1 MSYQTSI
8 HFDPTALLIIKNE
21 IDNSIKLVET
31 AVNTLAEEQAL
42 PFGIDDALNQFEQ
55 CTQVLKLIDMPHLAQ
70 ITQYSAE
77 LMRQIMA
84 QPQQIKTSDVI
95 ALSEGT
101 TMLKR
106 YIEFICLREVKVPQF
121 LIDTLNRLEKALG
134 KPITKEGQTIQPLLD
149 CITPSFNLPLAP
161 SLEQSQYIHQ
171 LYKLCLNKLIKQA
184 ETPLDLQGIKLVGVY
199 LAGLATNQPS
209 QQYWQL
215 VNVGLGHIDE
225 LLITEARLRT
235 LIQIETNIG
244 KFLNQPATFQSNI
257 ADLADILSICIS
269 QEDDLSQHIREQ
281 LNIGDELLSDT
292 QLQVLSRHLYGPDY
306 ETVHTISQLMTDEM
320 AQIRNE
326 IEYNHQNMSAEKMQ
340 ELQQKLN
347 QLANV
352 FKVLNLNE
360 AAKELDQQAEKLSQP
375 NTLTDATSIQQL
387 MNSILASMN
396 SIGILERNY
405 TSSRLQLRVNNMQIS
420 LDRLDE
426 AHKALI
432 VETKTLI
439 DTLTQTLS
447 LYAQDPTAHNLE
459 ALPVYLNE
467 LSGAALFLGSSKQ
480 QTALLG
486 AAHFAQYRLSQN
498 ESFDAEHVNCILNV
512 VAGLDL
518 LVDNLKN
525 KQPVLQ
531 SMFDVALSSS
541 QRLQITAAA

>member
-55 CTQVLKLIDMPHLAQ
+55 CTQVLALIDMPHLSQ

-77 LMRQIMA
+77 LMRKIMA
-84 QPQQIKTSDVI
+84 QPQQIQTNDVI

-121 LIDTLNRLEKALG
+121 LLDTLNRLEKALG
-134 KPITKEGQTIQPLLD
+134 KPLTKEGQTVQPLLEF
-149 CITPSFNLPLAP
+149 ITPSFNLPQAP

-171 LYKLCLNKLIKQA
+171 LYKLCLNKLIKQS

-199 LAGLATNQPS
+199 LAGLATGQPS

-215 VNVGLGHIDE
+215 VNVGLSHIDE
-225 LLITEARLRT
+225 LSITEARLRT

-244 KFLNQPATFQSNI
+244 KFLAQSASFKNTI
-257 ADLADILSICIS
+257 ADLADILCICIS
-269 QEDDLSQHIREQ
+269 QEDDVSQHIRDQ

-326 IEYNHQNMSAEKMQ
+326 IEYNHQNMSAEKTQ
-340 ELQQKLN
+340 ELQQKLH
-347 QLANV
+347 QLSNV

-360 AAKELDQQAEKLSQP
+360 AARELTQQAEKLSQP
-375 NTLTDATSIQQL
+375 NTLTDATSVQQL

-426 AHKALI
+426 AHKALLT
-432 VETKTLI
+432 ETKTLI

-447 LYAQDPTAHNLE
+447 LYVQDPTAHSLE
-459 ALPVYLNE
+459 ALPVYLKE
-467 LSGAALFLGSSKQ
+467 LSGAALFLGSSAQ

-486 AAHFAQYRLSQN
+486 ATHFAQYRLAQDQPL
-498 ESFDAEHVNCILNV
+498 DAEQINCILNV

-518 LVDNLKN
+518 LVENLKN

-531 SMFDVALSSS
+531 SMFDVALSNS
-541 QRLQITAAA
+541 QQLQTIAA

>member
-55 CTQVLKLIDMPHLAQ
+55 CTQVLALIDMPHLSQ
-70 ITQYSAE
+70 ITKYSAE
-77 LMRQIMA
+77 LMRKIMA
-84 QPQQIKTSDVI
+84 QPQQIKTSDVV

-106 YIEFICLREVKVPQF
+106 YIEFISLREVKVPQF
-121 LIDTLNRLEKALG
+121 LLDTLNRLEKTLG

-149 CITPSFNLPLAP
+149 CITPNFNLPQAP
-161 SLEQSQYIHQ
+161 SLEKSQYIHQ
-171 LYKLCLNKLIKQA
+171 LYKLCLNKLIKQT

-199 LAGLATNQPS
+199 LAGMASNLPS

-215 VNVGLGHIDE
+215 VNVGLSHIEE

-235 LIQIETNIG
+235 LIQVETNIG
-244 KFLNQPATFQSNI
+244 KFLAQQSAYQSNLS
-257 ADLADILSICIS
+257 DLADILSICIS
-269 QEDDLSQHIREQ
+269 QEDDVSQHIREQ

-306 ETVHTISQLMTDEM
+306 ETIHTISQLMTNEM

-326 IEYNHQNMSAEKMQ
+326 IEYNHQNMSTQKTQ
-340 ELQQKLN
+340 ELQLKLN

-360 AAKELDQQAEKLSQP
+360 AAKELIQQAEKLSQS
-375 NTLTDATSIQQL
+375 NTLTDVASVQQL

-405 TSSRLQLRVNNMQIS
+405 TSSRLQLRVNNMHIS

-426 AHKALI
+426 AHKALLT
-432 VETKTLI
+432 ETKTLI
-439 DTLTQTLS
+439 ETLTQTLS
-447 LYAQDPTAHNLE
+447 LYVQDPASHSLQ
-459 ALPVYLNE
+459 ALPEYLKE
-467 LSGAALFLGSSKQ
+467 LSGAAAFLGNSAQ
-480 QTALLG
+480 QTALLT
-486 AAHFAQYRLSQN
+486 AANFAQNRLNQN
-498 ESFDAEHVNCILNV
+498 LALDAEQVNCILNV

-541 QRLQITAAA
+541 QQLQSIAA

>member
-55 CTQVLKLIDMPHLAQ
+55 CTQVLALIDMPHLSQ
-70 ITQYSAE
+70 ITEYSAE
-77 LMRQIMA
+77 LMRKIMA
-84 QPQQIKTSDVI
+84 QPQQIKTSDVV

-106 YIEFICLREVKVPQF
+106 YIEFISLREVKVPQF
-121 LIDTLNRLEKALG
+121 LLDTLNRLEKTLG

-149 CITPSFNLPLAP
+149 CITPNFNLPQAP
-161 SLEQSQYIHQ
+161 SLEKSQYIHQ
-171 LYKLCLNKLIKQA
+171 LYKLCLNKLIKQT

-199 LAGLATNQPS
+199 LAGMASNLPS

-215 VNVGLGHIDE
+215 VNVGLSHIEE

-235 LIQIETNIG
+235 LIQVETNIG
-244 KFLNQPATFQSNI
+244 KFLAQQSAYQSNLS
-257 ADLADILSICIS
+257 DLADILSICIS
-269 QEDDLSQHIREQ
+269 QEDDVSQHIREQ

-306 ETVHTISQLMTDEM
+306 ETIHTISQLMTNEM

-326 IEYNHQNMSAEKMQ
+326 IEYNHQNMSTEKTQ
-340 ELQQKLN
+340 ELQLKLN

-360 AAKELDQQAEKLSQP
+360 AAKELIQQAEKLSQS
-375 NTLTDATSIQQL
+375 NTLTDVASVQQL

-396 SIGILERNY
+396 SIGILERSY
-405 TSSRLQLRVNNMQIS
+405 TSSRLQLRVNNMHIS

-426 AHKALI
+426 AHKALLT
-432 VETKTLI
+432 ETKTLI
-439 DTLTQTLS
+439 ETLTQTLS
-447 LYAQDPTAHNLE
+447 LYVQDSASHSLQ
-459 ALPVYLNE
+459 ALPEYLKE
-467 LSGAALFLGSSKQ
+467 LSGAALFLGSSAQ
-480 QTALLG
+480 QTALLT
-486 AAHFAQYRLSQN
+486 AANFAQNRLNQN
-498 ESFDAEHVNCILNV
+498 LALDAEQVNCILNV

-541 QRLQITAAA
+541 QQLQNIAA

>member
-55 CTQVLKLIDMPHLAQ
+55 CTQVLALIDMPHLSQ
-70 ITQYSAE
+70 ITEYSAE
-77 LMRQIMA
+77 LMRKIMA
-84 QPQQIKTSDVI
+84 QPQQIKTSDVV

-121 LIDTLNRLEKALG
+121 LLDTLNRLEKTLG

-149 CITPSFNLPLAP
+149 CITPNFNLPQAP
-161 SLEQSQYIHQ
+161 SLEKSQYIHQ
-171 LYKLCLNKLIKQA
+171 LYKLCLNKLIKQT

-199 LAGLATNQPS
+199 LAGMASNLPS

-215 VNVGLGHIDE
+215 VNVGLSHIEE

-235 LIQIETNIG
+235 LIQVETNIG
-244 KFLNQPATFQSNI
+244 KFLAQPSAYQSNLS
-257 ADLADILSICIS
+257 DLADILSICIS
-269 QEDDLSQHIREQ
+269 QEDDVSQHIREQ

-306 ETVHTISQLMTDEM
+306 ETIHTISQLMTNEM

-326 IEYNHQNMSAEKMQ
+326 IEYNHQNMSTQKTQ
-340 ELQQKLN
+340 ELQLKLN

-360 AAKELDQQAEKLSQP
+360 AAKELIQQAEKLSQS
-375 NTLTDATSIQQL
+375 NTLTDVASVQQL

-405 TSSRLQLRVNNMQIS
+405 TSSRLQLRVNNMHIS

-426 AHKALI
+426 AHKALLT
-432 VETKTLI
+432 ETKTLI
-439 DTLTQTLS
+439 ETLTQTLS
-447 LYAQDPTAHNLE
+447 LYVQDPAAHSLE
-459 ALPVYLNE
+459 ALPEYLKE
-467 LSGAALFLGSSKQ
+467 LAGAAQFLGNSAQ
-480 QTALLG
+480 QTALLT
-486 AAHFAQYRLSQN
+486 AANFAQNRLNQN
-498 ESFDAEHVNCILNV
+498 LALDAEQVNCILNV

-541 QRLQITAAA
+541 QQLQNIAA

>member
-55 CTQVLKLIDMPHLAQ
+55 CTQVLALIDMPHLSQ
-70 ITQYSAE
+70 ITKYSAE
-77 LMRQIMA
+77 LMRKIMA
-84 QPQQIKTSDVI
+84 QPQQIKTSDVV

-121 LIDTLNRLEKALG
+121 LLDTLNRLEKTLG

-149 CITPSFNLPLAP
+149 CITPNFNLPQAP
-161 SLEQSQYIHQ
+161 SLEKSQYIHQ

-199 LAGLATNQPS
+199 LAGMASNLPS

-215 VNVGLGHIDE
+215 VNVGLSHIEE

-235 LIQIETNIG
+235 LIQVETNIG
-244 KFLNQPATFQSNI
+244 KFLAQQSAYQSNLS
-257 ADLADILSICIS
+257 DLADILSICIS
-269 QEDDLSQHIREQ
+269 QEDDVSQHIREQ

-306 ETVHTISQLMTDEM
+306 ETIHTISQLMTNEM

-326 IEYNHQNMSAEKMQ
+326 IEYNHQNMSTQKTQ
-340 ELQQKLN
+340 ELQLKLN

-360 AAKELDQQAEKLSQP
+360 AAKELIQQAEKLSQS
-375 NTLTDATSIQQL
+375 NTLTDVASVQQL

-405 TSSRLQLRVNNMQIS
+405 TSSRLQLRVNNMHIS

-426 AHKALI
+426 AHKALLT
-432 VETKTLI
+432 ETKTLI
-439 DTLTQTLS
+439 ETLTQTLS
-447 LYAQDPTAHNLE
+447 LYVQDPASHSLQ
-459 ALPVYLNE
+459 ALPEYLKE
-467 LSGAALFLGSSKQ
+467 LSGAAQFLGNSAQ
-480 QTALLG
+480 QTALLT
-486 AAHFAQYRLSQN
+486 AANFAQNRLNQN
-498 ESFDAEHVNCILNV
+498 LALDAEQVNCILNV

-541 QRLQITAAA
+541 QQLQNIAA

>member
-55 CTQVLKLIDMPHLAQ
+55 CTQVLALIDMPHLSQ

-77 LMRQIMA
+77 LMRKIMA
-84 QPQQIKTSDVI
+84 QPQQIKTSDVV

-121 LIDTLNRLEKALG
+121 LLDTLNRLEKTLG

-149 CITPSFNLPLAP
+149 CITPNFNLPQAP
-161 SLEQSQYIHQ
+161 SLEKSQYIHQ
-171 LYKLCLNKLIKQA
+171 LYKLCLNKLIKQT

-199 LAGLATNQPS
+199 LAGMASNLPS

-215 VNVGLGHIDE
+215 VNVGLSHIEE

-235 LIQIETNIG
+235 LIQVETNIG
-244 KFLNQPATFQSNI
+244 KFLAQQSAYQSNLS
-257 ADLADILSICIS
+257 DLADILSICIS
-269 QEDDLSQHIREQ
+269 QEDDVSQHIREQ

-306 ETVHTISQLMTDEM
+306 ETIHTISQLMTNEM

-326 IEYNHQNMSAEKMQ
+326 IEYNHQNMSTEKTQ
-340 ELQQKLN
+340 ELQLKLN

-360 AAKELDQQAEKLSQP
+360 AAKELIQQAEKLSQS
-375 NTLTDATSIQQL
+375 NTLTDAASVQQL

-396 SIGILERNY
+396 SIGILERSY
-405 TSSRLQLRVNNMQIS
+405 TSSRLQLRVNNMHIS

-426 AHKALI
+426 AHEALLT
-432 VETKTLI
+432 ETKTLI
-439 DTLTQTLS
+439 ETLTQTLS
-447 LYAQDPTAHNLE
+447 LYVQDSASHSLQ
-459 ALPVYLNE
+459 ALPEYLKE
-467 LSGAALFLGSSKQ
+467 LSGAALFLGSSAQ
-480 QTALLG
+480 QTALLT
-486 AAHFAQYRLSQN
+486 AANFAQNRSNQN
-498 ESFDAEHVNCILNV
+498 LALDAEQVNCILNV

-541 QRLQITAAA
+541 QQLQNIAA

>member
-55 CTQVLKLIDMPHLAQ
+55 CTQVLALIDMPHLSQ
-70 ITQYSAE
+70 ITEYSAE
-77 LMRQIMA
+77 LMRKIMA
-84 QPQQIKTSDVI
+84 QPQQIKTSDVV

-106 YIEFICLREVKVPQF
+106 YIEFISLREVKVPQF
-121 LIDTLNRLEKALG
+121 LLDTLNRLEKALG

-149 CITPSFNLPLAP
+149 CITPNFNLPQAP
-161 SLEQSQYIHQ
+161 SLEKSQYIHQ
-171 LYKLCLNKLIKQA
+171 LYKLCLNKLIKQT

-199 LAGLATNQPS
+199 LAGMASNLPS

-215 VNVGLGHIDE
+215 VNVGLSHIEE

-235 LIQIETNIG
+235 LIQVETNIG
-244 KFLNQPATFQSNI
+244 KFLAQPSAYQSNLS
-257 ADLADILSICIS
+257 DLADILSICIS
-269 QEDDLSQHIREQ
+269 QEDDVSQHIREQ

-306 ETVHTISQLMTDEM
+306 ETIHTISQLMTNEM

-326 IEYNHQNMSAEKMQ
+326 IEYNHQNMSTEKTQ
-340 ELQQKLN
+340 ELQLKLN

-360 AAKELDQQAEKLSQP
+360 AAKELIQQAEKLSQS
-375 NTLTDATSIQQL
+375 NTLTDVASVQQL

-405 TSSRLQLRVNNMQIS
+405 TSSRLQLRVNNMHIS

-426 AHKALI
+426 AHKALLT
-432 VETKTLI
+432 ETKTLI
-439 DTLTQTLS
+439 ETLTQTLS
-447 LYAQDPTAHNLE
+447 LYVQDPASHSLQ
-459 ALPVYLNE
+459 ALPEYLKE
-467 LSGAALFLGSSKQ
+467 LSGAALFLGSSAQ
-480 QTALLG
+480 QTALLT
-486 AAHFAQYRLSQN
+486 AANFAQNRLNQN
-498 ESFDAEHVNCILNV
+498 LALDAEQVNCILNV

-541 QRLQITAAA
+541 QQLQNIAA

>member
-55 CTQVLKLIDMPHLAQ
+55 CTQVLALIDMPHLSQ

-77 LMRQIMA
+77 LMRKIMA
-84 QPQQIKTSDVI
+84 QPQQIQTNDVI

-121 LIDTLNRLEKALG
+121 LLDTLNRLEKALG
-134 KPITKEGQTIQPLLD
+134 KPLTKEGQTVQPLLEF
-149 CITPSFNLPLAP
+149 ITPSFNLPQAP

-171 LYKLCLNKLIKQA
+171 LYKLCLNKLIKQS

-199 LAGLATNQPS
+199 LAGLATGQPS

-215 VNVGLGHIDE
+215 VNVGLSHIDE
-225 LLITEARLRT
+225 LSITEARLRT

-244 KFLNQPATFQSNI
+244 KFLAQSASFKNSI
-257 ADLADILSICIS
+257 ADLADILCICIS
-269 QEDDLSQHIREQ
+269 QEDDVSQHIRDQ

-326 IEYNHQNMSAEKMQ
+326 IEYNHQNMSAEKTQ
-340 ELQQKLN
+340 ELQQKLH
-347 QLANV
+347 QLSNV

-360 AAKELDQQAEKLSQP
+360 AARELTQQAEKLSQP
-375 NTLTDATSIQQL
+375 NTLTDATSVQQL

-426 AHKALI
+426 AHKALLT
-432 VETKTLI
+432 ETKTLI

-447 LYAQDPTAHNLE
+447 LYVQDPTAHSLE
-459 ALPVYLNE
+459 ALPVYLKE
-467 LSGAALFLGSSKQ
+467 LSGAALFLGSSAQ

-486 AAHFAQYRLSQN
+486 AAHFAQYRLAQN
-498 ESFDAEHVNCILNV
+498 QPLDAEQINCVLNV

-518 LVDNLKN
+518 LVENLKN

-531 SMFDVALSSS
+531 SMFDVALSNS
-541 QRLQITAAA
+541 QQLQTIAA

>member
-55 CTQVLKLIDMPHLAQ
+55 CTQVLALIDMPHLSQ

-77 LMRQIMA
+77 LMRKIMA
-84 QPQQIKTSDVI
+84 QPQQIQTNDVI

-121 LIDTLNRLEKALG
+121 LLDTLNRLEKALC
-134 KPITKEGQTIQPLLD
+134 KPLTKEGQTVQPLLEF
-149 CITPSFNLPLAP
+149 ITPSFNLPQAP

-171 LYKLCLNKLIKQA
+171 LYKLCLNKLIKQS

-199 LAGLATNQPS
+199 LAGLATGQPS

-215 VNVGLGHIDE
+215 VNVGLSHIDE
-225 LLITEARLRT
+225 LSITEARLRT

-244 KFLNQPATFQSNI
+244 KFLTQSASFKNSI
-257 ADLADILSICIS
+257 ADLADILCICIS
-269 QEDDLSQHIREQ
+269 QEDDVSQHIRDQ

-326 IEYNHQNMSAEKMQ
+326 IEYNHQNMSAEKTQ
-340 ELQQKLN
+340 ELQQKLH
-347 QLANV
+347 QLSNV

-360 AAKELDQQAEKLSQP
+360 AARELTQQAEKLSQP
-375 NTLTDATSIQQL
+375 NTLTDATSVQQL

-426 AHKALI
+426 AHKALLT
-432 VETKTLI
+432 ETKTLI

-447 LYAQDPTAHNLE
+447 LYVQDPTAHSLE
-459 ALPVYLNE
+459 ALPVYLKE
-467 LSGAALFLGSSKQ
+467 LSGAALFLGSSAQ

-486 AAHFAQYRLSQN
+486 AAHFAESRLAQN
-498 ESFDAEHVNCILNV
+498 QPLDAEQINCILNV

-518 LVDNLKN
+518 LVENLKN

-531 SMFDVALSSS
+531 SMFDVALSNS
-541 QRLQITAAA
+541 QQLQTIAA

>member
-55 CTQVLKLIDMPHLAQ
+55 CTQVLALIDMPHLSQ
-70 ITQYSAE
+70 ITKYSAE
-77 LMRQIMA
+77 LMRKIMA
-84 QPQQIKTSDVI
+84 QPQQIKTSDVV

-121 LIDTLNRLEKALG
+121 LLDTLNRLEKTLG

-149 CITPSFNLPLAP
+149 CITPNFNLPQAP
-161 SLEQSQYIHQ
+161 SLEKSQYIHQ
-171 LYKLCLNKLIKQA
+171 LYKLCLNKLIKQT

-199 LAGLATNQPS
+199 LAGMASNLPS

-215 VNVGLGHIDE
+215 VNVGLSHIEE

-235 LIQIETNIG
+235 LIQVETNIG
-244 KFLNQPATFQSNI
+244 KFLAQQSAYQSNLS
-257 ADLADILSICIS
+257 DLADILSICIS
-269 QEDDLSQHIREQ
+269 QEDDVSQHIREQ

-306 ETVHTISQLMTDEM
+306 ETIHTISQLMTNEM

-326 IEYNHQNMSAEKMQ
+326 IEYNHQNMSTQKTQ
-340 ELQQKLN
+340 ELQLKLN

-360 AAKELDQQAEKLSQP
+360 AAKELIQQAEKLSQS
-375 NTLTDATSIQQL
+375 NTLTDVASVQQL

-405 TSSRLQLRVNNMQIS
+405 TSSRLQLRVNNMHIS

-426 AHKALI
+426 AHKALLT
-432 VETKTLI
+432 ETKTLI
-439 DTLTQTLS
+439 ETLTQTLS
-447 LYAQDPTAHNLE
+447 LYVQDPASHSLQ
-459 ALPVYLNE
+459 ALPEYLKE
-467 LSGAALFLGSSKQ
+467 LSGAALFLGSSAQ
-480 QTALLG
+480 QTALLT
-486 AAHFAQYRLSQN
+486 AANFAQNRLNQN
-498 ESFDAEHVNCILNV
+498 LALDAEQVNCILNV

-541 QRLQITAAA
+541 QQLQNIAA

>member
-55 CTQVLKLIDMPHLAQ
+55 CTQVLALIDMPHLSQ
-70 ITQYSAE
+70 ITKYSAE
-77 LMRQIMA
+77 LMRKIMA
-84 QPQQIKTSDVI
+84 QPQQIKTSDVV

-106 YIEFICLREVKVPQF
+106 YIEFISLREVKVPQF
-121 LIDTLNRLEKALG
+121 LLDTLNRLEKTLG

-149 CITPSFNLPLAP
+149 CITPNFNLPQAP

-199 LAGLATNQPS
+199 LAGMASNLPS

-215 VNVGLGHIDE
+215 VNVGLSHIDE

-235 LIQIETNIG
+235 LIQVETNIG
-244 KFLNQPATFQSNI
+244 KFLAQPSAYQSNLS
-257 ADLADILSICIS
+257 DLADILSICIS
-269 QEDDLSQHIREQ
+269 QEDDVSQHIREQ

-306 ETVHTISQLMTDEM
+306 ETIHTISQLMTNEM

-326 IEYNHQNMSAEKMQ
+326 IEYNHQNMSTEKTQ
-340 ELQQKLN
+340 ELQLKLN

-360 AAKELDQQAEKLSQP
+360 AAKELIQQAEKLSQS
-375 NTLTDATSIQQL
+375 NTLTDVASVQQL

-405 TSSRLQLRVNNMQIS
+405 TSSRLQLRVNNMHIS

-426 AHKALI
+426 AHKALLT
-432 VETKTLI
+432 ETKTLI
-439 DTLTQTLS
+439 ETLTQTLS
-447 LYAQDPTAHNLE
+447 LYVQDPASHSLQ
-459 ALPVYLNE
+459 ALPEYLKE
-467 LSGAALFLGSSKQ
+467 LSGAALFLGSSAQ
-480 QTALLG
+480 QTALLT
-486 AAHFAQYRLSQN
+486 AANFAQNRLNQN
-498 ESFDAEHVNCILNV
+498 LALDAEQVNCILNV

-541 QRLQITAAA
+541 QQLQNIAA

>member
-55 CTQVLKLIDMPHLAQ
+55 CTQVLALIDMPHLSQ
-70 ITQYSAE
+70 ITKYSAE
-77 LMRQIMA
+77 LMRKIMA
-84 QPQQIKTSDVI
+84 QPQQIKTSDVV

-121 LIDTLNRLEKALG
+121 LLDTLNRLEKTLG

-149 CITPSFNLPLAP
+149 CITPNFNLPQAP
-161 SLEQSQYIHQ
+161 SLEKSQYIHQ
-171 LYKLCLNKLIKQA
+171 LYKLCLNKLIKQT

-199 LAGLATNQPS
+199 LAGMASNLPS

-215 VNVGLGHIDE
+215 VNVGLSHIEE

-235 LIQIETNIG
+235 LIQVETNIG
-244 KFLNQPATFQSNI
+244 KFLAQQSAYQSNLS
-257 ADLADILSICIS
+257 DLADILSICIS
-269 QEDDLSQHIREQ
+269 QEDDVSQHIREQ

-306 ETVHTISQLMTDEM
+306 ETIHTISQLMTNEM

-326 IEYNHQNMSAEKMQ
+326 IEYNHQNMSTEKTQ
-340 ELQQKLN
+340 ELQLKLN

-360 AAKELDQQAEKLSQP
+360 AAKELIQQAEKLSQS
-375 NTLTDATSIQQL
+375 NTLTDVASVQQL

-405 TSSRLQLRVNNMQIS
+405 TSSRLQLRVNNMHIS

-426 AHKALI
+426 AHKALLT
-432 VETKTLI
+432 ETKTLI
-439 DTLTQTLS
+439 ETLTQTLS
-447 LYAQDPTAHNLE
+447 LYVQDPASHSLQ
-459 ALPVYLNE
+459 ALPEYLKE
-467 LSGAALFLGSSKQ
+467 LSGAALFLGSAAQ
-480 QTALLG
+480 QTALLT
-486 AAHFAQYRLSQN
+486 AANFAQNRLNQN
-498 ESFDAEHVNCILNV
+498 LALDAEQVNCILNV

-541 QRLQITAAA
+541 QQLQNIAA

>member
-55 CTQVLKLIDMPHLAQ
+55 CTQVLALIDMPHLSQ
-70 ITQYSAE
+70 ITEYSAE
-77 LMRQIMA
+77 LMRKIMA
-84 QPQQIKTSDVI
+84 QPQQIKTSDVV

-121 LIDTLNRLEKALG
+121 LLDTLNRLEKTLG

-149 CITPSFNLPLAP
+149 CITPNFNLPQAP
-161 SLEQSQYIHQ
+161 SLEKSQYIHQ
-171 LYKLCLNKLIKQA
+171 LYKLCLNKLIKQT

-199 LAGLATNQPS
+199 LAGMASNLPS

-215 VNVGLGHIDE
+215 VNVGLSHIEE

-235 LIQIETNIG
+235 LIQVETNIG
-244 KFLNQPATFQSNI
+244 KFLAQQSAYQSNLS
-257 ADLADILSICIS
+257 DLADILSICIS
-269 QEDDLSQHIREQ
+269 QEDDVSQHIREQ

-306 ETVHTISQLMTDEM
+306 ETIHTISQLMTNEM

-326 IEYNHQNMSAEKMQ
+326 IEYNHQNMSTEKTQ
-340 ELQQKLN
+340 ELQLKLN

-360 AAKELDQQAEKLSQP
+360 AAKELIQQAEKLSQS
-375 NTLTDATSIQQL
+375 NTLTDVASVQQL

-405 TSSRLQLRVNNMQIS
+405 TSSRLQLRVNNMHIS

-426 AHKALI
+426 AHKALLT
-432 VETKTLI
+432 ETKTLI
-439 DTLTQTLS
+439 ETLTQTLS
-447 LYAQDPTAHNLE
+447 LYVQDPASHSLQ
-459 ALPVYLNE
+459 ALPEYLKE
-467 LSGAALFLGSSKQ
+467 LSGAALFLGSSAQ
-480 QTALLG
+480 QTALLT
-486 AAHFAQYRLSQN
+486 AANFAQNRLNQN
-498 ESFDAEHVNCILNV
+498 LALDAEQVNCILNV

-541 QRLQITAAA
+541 QQLQNIAA

>member
-55 CTQVLKLIDMPHLAQ
+55 CTQVLALIDMPHLSQ
-70 ITQYSAE
+70 ITEYSAE
-77 LMRQIMA
+77 LMRKIMA
-84 QPQQIKTSDVI
+84 QPQQIKTSDVV

-106 YIEFICLREVKVPQF
+106 YIEFISLREVKVPQF
-121 LIDTLNRLEKALG
+121 LLDTLNRLEKTLG

-149 CITPSFNLPLAP
+149 CITPNFNLPQAP
-161 SLEQSQYIHQ
+161 SLEKSQYIHQ

-199 LAGLATNQPS
+199 LAGMASNLPS

-215 VNVGLGHIDE
+215 VNVGLSHIDE

-235 LIQIETNIG
+235 LIQVETNIG
-244 KFLNQPATFQSNI
+244 KFLAQQSAYQSNLS
-257 ADLADILSICIS
+257 DLADILSICIS
-269 QEDDLSQHIREQ
+269 QEDDVSQHIREQ

-306 ETVHTISQLMTDEM
+306 ETIHTISQLMTNEM

-326 IEYNHQNMSAEKMQ
+326 IEYNHQNMSTEKTQ
-340 ELQQKLN
+340 ELQLKLN

-360 AAKELDQQAEKLSQP
+360 AAKELIQQAEKLSQS
-375 NTLTDATSIQQL
+375 NTLTDVASVQQL

-405 TSSRLQLRVNNMQIS
+405 TSSRLQLRVNNMHIS

-426 AHKALI
+426 AHKALLT
-432 VETKTLI
+432 ETKTLI
-439 DTLTQTLS
+439 ETLTQTLS
-447 LYAQDPTAHNLE
+447 LYVQDPASHSLQ
-459 ALPVYLNE
+459 ALPDYLKE
-467 LSGAALFLGSSKQ
+467 LSGAALFLGNSAQ
-480 QTALLG
+480 QTALLT
-486 AAHFAQYRLSQN
+486 AANFAQNRLNQN
-498 ESFDAEHVNCILNV
+498 LALDAEQVNCILNV

-541 QRLQITAAA
+541 QQLQNIAA

>member
-55 CTQVLKLIDMPHLAQ
+55 CTQVLALIDMPHLSQ

-77 LMRQIMA
+77 LMRKIMA
-84 QPQQIKTSDVI
+84 QPQQIKTSDVV

-121 LIDTLNRLEKALG
+121 LLDTLNRLEKTLG

-149 CITPSFNLPLAP
+149 CITPNFNLPQAP
-161 SLEQSQYIHQ
+161 SLEKSQYIHQ
-171 LYKLCLNKLIKQA
+171 LYKLCLNKLIKQT

-199 LAGLATNQPS
+199 LAGMASNLPS

-215 VNVGLGHIDE
+215 VNVGLSHIEE

-235 LIQIETNIG
+235 LIQVETNIG
-244 KFLNQPATFQSNI
+244 KFLAQPSAYQSNLS
-257 ADLADILSICIS
+257 DLADILSICIS
-269 QEDDLSQHIREQ
+269 QEDDVSQHIREQ

-306 ETVHTISQLMTDEM
+306 ETIHTISQLMTNEM

-326 IEYNHQNMSAEKMQ
+326 IEYNHQNMSTQKTQ
-340 ELQQKLN
+340 ELQLKLN

-360 AAKELDQQAEKLSQP
+360 AAKELIQQAEKLSQS
-375 NTLTDATSIQQL
+375 NTLTDVASVQQL

-405 TSSRLQLRVNNMQIS
+405 TSSRLQLRVNNMHIS

-426 AHKALI
+426 AHKALLT
-432 VETKTLI
+432 ETKTLI
-439 DTLTQTLS
+439 ETLTQTLS
-447 LYAQDPTAHNLE
+447 LYVQDPASHSLQ
-459 ALPVYLNE
+459 ALPEYLKE
-467 LSGAALFLGSSKQ
+467 LSGAAAFLGNSAQ
-480 QTALLG
+480 QTALLT
-486 AAHFAQYRLSQN
+486 AANFAQNRLNQN
-498 ESFDAEHVNCILNV
+498 LALDAEQVNCILNV

-541 QRLQITAAA
+541 QQLQNIAA

>member
-55 CTQVLKLIDMPHLAQ
+55 CTQVLALIDMPHLSQ

-77 LMRQIMA
+77 LMRKIMA
-84 QPQQIKTSDVI
+84 QPQQIKTSDVV

-121 LIDTLNRLEKALG
+121 LLDTLNRLEKALG
-134 KPITKEGQTIQPLLD
+134 KPITKEGQTIQTLLD
-149 CITPSFNLPLAP
+149 CITPHFNLPQAP
-161 SLEQSQYIHQ
+161 SLEHSQYIHQ

-199 LAGLATNQPS
+199 LAGMAANLPG

-215 VNVGLGHIDE
+215 VNVGLSHIDE

-235 LIQIETNIG
+235 LIQVETNIG
-244 KFLNQPATFQSNI
+244 KFLAQPSAYQSNLS
-257 ADLADILSICIS
+257 DLADILSICIS
-269 QEDDLSQHIREQ
+269 QEDDVSQHIRQQ

-306 ETVHTISQLMTDEM
+306 ETIHTISQLMTNEM

-326 IEYNHQNMSAEKMQ
+326 IEYNHQNMSTEKTQ
-340 ELQQKLN
+340 ELQLKLD

-360 AAKELDQQAEKLSQP
+360 AAKKLTQQAEKLSQS
-375 NTLTDATSIQQL
+375 NTLTDAASVQQL

-405 TSSRLQLRVNNMQIS
+405 TSSRLQLRVNNMHIS

-426 AHKALI
+426 AHKALLT
-432 VETKTLI
+432 ETKTLI
-439 DTLTQTLS
+439 ETLTQTLS
-447 LYAQDPTAHNLE
+447 LYVQDQAAHSLE
-459 ALPVYLNE
+459 ALPEYLKE
-467 LSGAALFLGSSKQ
+467 LAGAAQFLGNSAQ
-480 QTALLG
+480 QTALLT
-486 AAHFAQYRLSQN
+486 AANFAQNRLDQN
-498 ESFDAEHVNCILNV
+498 LALDAEQVNCILNV

-541 QRLQITAAA
+541 QQLQNIAA

>member
-55 CTQVLKLIDMPHLAQ
+55 CTQVLALIDMPHLSQ

-77 LMRQIMA
+77 LMRKIMA
-84 QPQQIKTSDVI
+84 QPQQIKTSDVV

-106 YIEFICLREVKVPQF
+106 YIEFISLREVKVPQF
-121 LIDTLNRLEKALG
+121 LLDTLNRLEKTLG
-134 KPITKEGQTIQPLLD
+134 KPITKEGQTIQPLLE
-149 CITPSFNLPLAP
+149 CITPNFNLPQAP
-161 SLEQSQYIHQ
+161 SLEKSQYIHQ
-171 LYKLCLNKLIKQA
+171 LYKLCLNKLIKQT

-199 LAGLATNQPS
+199 LAGMASNLPS

-215 VNVGLGHIDE
+215 VNVGLSHIEE

-235 LIQIETNIG
+235 LIQVETNIG
-244 KFLNQPATFQSNI
+244 KFLAQQSAYQSNLS
-257 ADLADILSICIS
+257 DLADILSICIS
-269 QEDDLSQHIREQ
+269 QEDDVSQHIREQ

-306 ETVHTISQLMTDEM
+306 ETIHTISQLMTNEM

-326 IEYNHQNMSAEKMQ
+326 IEYNHQNMSTEKTQ
-340 ELQQKLN
+340 ELQLKLN

-360 AAKELDQQAEKLSQP
+360 AAKELIQQAEKLSQS
-375 NTLTDATSIQQL
+375 NTLTDAASVQQL

-405 TSSRLQLRVNNMQIS
+405 TSSRLQLRVNNMHIS

-426 AHKALI
+426 AHKALLT
-432 VETKTLI
+432 ETKTLI
-439 DTLTQTLS
+439 ETLTQTLS
-447 LYAQDPTAHNLE
+447 LYVQDQAAHSLE
-459 ALPVYLNE
+459 ALPEYLKE
-467 LSGAALFLGSSKQ
+467 LAGAAQFLGNSAQ
-480 QTALLG
+480 QTALLT
-486 AAHFAQYRLSQN
+486 AANFAQNRLDQN
-498 ESFDAEHVNCILNV
+498 LALDAEQVNCILNV

-541 QRLQITAAA
+541 QQLQNIAA

>member
-55 CTQVLKLIDMPHLAQ
+55 CTQVLALIDMPHLSQ

-77 LMRQIMA
+77 LMRKIMA
-84 QPQQIKTSDVI
+84 QPQQIQTSDVV

-121 LIDTLNRLEKALG
+121 LLDTLNRLEKALG
-134 KPITKEGQTIQPLLD
+134 KPLTKEGQTVQPLLEF
-149 CITPSFNLPLAP
+149 ITPTFNLPQAP

-199 LAGLATNQPS
+199 LAGLAVGQPS

-215 VNVGLGHIDE
+215 VNVGLSHIDV
-225 LLITEARLRT
+225 LSITEARLRT

-244 KFLNQPATFQSNI
+244 KFLVEPASFKNTI
-257 ADLADILSICIS
+257 ADLADILCICIS
-269 QEDDLSQHIREQ
+269 QEDNVSHHIREQ

-326 IEYNHQNMSAEKMQ
+326 IEYNHQNMSAEKTQ
-340 ELQQKLN
+340 EIQQKLH

-360 AAKELDQQAEKLSQP
+360 AAQELTQQAAKLSQP
-375 NTLTDATSIQQL
+375 NTLTDATSVQQL

-426 AHKALI
+426 AHKALLT
-432 VETKTLI
+432 ETKTLI
-439 DTLTQTLS
+439 ETLTQTLS
-447 LYAQDPTAHNLE
+447 LYVQDPSAHSLE
-459 ALPVYLNE
+459 ALPDYLKE
-467 LSGAALFLGSSKQ
+467 LSGAALFLGSSAQ

-486 AAHFAQYRLSQN
+486 AAHFAQHRLAQN
-498 ESFDAEHVNCILNV
+498 QAFDAEQIHCILNV

-518 LVDNLKN
+518 LIDNLKN

-531 SMFDVALSSS
+531 SMFDVALSNS
-541 QRLQITAAA
+541 QQLQTIAA

>member
-55 CTQVLKLIDMPHLAQ
+55 CTQVLALIDMPHLSQ

-77 LMRQIMA
+77 LMRKIMA
-84 QPQQIKTSDVI
+84 QPQQIKTSDVV

-121 LIDTLNRLEKALG
+121 LLDTLNRLEKTLG

-149 CITPSFNLPLAP
+149 CITPNFNLPQAP
-161 SLEQSQYIHQ
+161 SLEKSQYIHQ
-171 LYKLCLNKLIKQA
+171 LYKLCLNKLIKQT

-199 LAGLATNQPS
+199 LAGMASNLPS

-215 VNVGLGHIDE
+215 VNVGLSHIEE

-235 LIQIETNIG
+235 LIQVETNIG
-244 KFLNQPATFQSNI
+244 KFLAQPSAYQSNLS
-257 ADLADILSICIS
+257 DLADILSICIS
-269 QEDDLSQHIREQ
+269 QEDDVSQHIREQ

-306 ETVHTISQLMTDEM
+306 ETIHTISQLMTNEM

-326 IEYNHQNMSAEKMQ
+326 IEYNHQNMSTQKTQ
-340 ELQQKLN
+340 ELQLKLN

-360 AAKELDQQAEKLSQP
+360 AAKELIQQAEKLSQS
-375 NTLTDATSIQQL
+375 NTLTDVASVQQL

-396 SIGILERNY
+396 SIGILERSY
-405 TSSRLQLRVNNMQIS
+405 TSSRLQLRVNNMHIS

-426 AHKALI
+426 AHKALLT
-432 VETKTLI
+432 ETKTLI
-439 DTLTQTLS
+439 ETLTQTLS
-447 LYAQDPTAHNLE
+447 LYVQNPAAHSLE
-459 ALPVYLNE
+459 ALPDYLKE
-467 LSGAALFLGSSKQ
+467 LSGAAAFLGNSAQ
-480 QTALLG
+480 QTALLT
-486 AAHFAQYRLSQN
+486 AANFAQNRLNQN
-498 ESFDAEHVNCILNV
+498 LALDAEQVNCILNV

-541 QRLQITAAA
+541 QQLQNIAA

>member
-55 CTQVLKLIDMPHLAQ
+55 CTQVLALIDMPHLSQ

-77 LMRQIMA
+77 LMRKIMA
-84 QPQQIKTSDVI
+84 QPQQIKTSDVV

-121 LIDTLNRLEKALG
+121 LLDTLNRLEKALG

-149 CITPSFNLPLAP
+149 CITPNFNLPQAP
-161 SLEQSQYIHQ
+161 SLEKSQYIHQ
-171 LYKLCLNKLIKQA
+171 LYKLCLNKLIKQT

-199 LAGLATNQPS
+199 LAGMASNLPS

-215 VNVGLGHIDE
+215 VNVGLSHIEE

-235 LIQIETNIG
+235 LIQVETNIG
-244 KFLNQPATFQSNI
+244 KFLAQPSAYQSNLS
-257 ADLADILSICIS
+257 DLADILSICIS
-269 QEDDLSQHIREQ
+269 QEDDVSQHIREQ

-306 ETVHTISQLMTDEM
+306 ETIHTISQLMTNEM

-326 IEYNHQNMSAEKMQ
+326 IEYNHQNMSTEKTQ
-340 ELQQKLN
+340 ELQLKLN

-360 AAKELDQQAEKLSQP
+360 AAKELIQQAEKLSQS
-375 NTLTDATSIQQL
+375 NTLTDVASVQQL

-405 TSSRLQLRVNNMQIS
+405 TSSRLQLRVNNMHIS

-426 AHKALI
+426 AHKALLT
-432 VETKTLI
+432 ETKTLI
-439 DTLTQTLS
+439 ETLTQTLS
-447 LYAQDPTAHNLE
+447 LYVQDPASHSLQ
-459 ALPVYLNE
+459 ALPEYLKE
-467 LSGAALFLGSSKQ
+467 LSGAAAFLGNSAQ
-480 QTALLG
+480 QTALLT
-486 AAHFAQYRLSQN
+486 AANFAQNRLNQN
-498 ESFDAEHVNCILNV
+498 LALDAEQVNCILNV

-541 QRLQITAAA
+541 QQLQNIAA

>member
-55 CTQVLKLIDMPHLAQ
+55 CTQVLALIDMPHLSQ

-77 LMRQIMA
+77 LMRKIMA
-84 QPQQIKTSDVI
+84 QPQQIKTSDVVT
-95 ALSEGT
+95 LSEGT

-106 YIEFICLREVKVPQF
+106 YIEFISLREVKVPQF
-121 LIDTLNRLEKALG
+121 LLDTLNRLEKTLG
-134 KPITKEGQTIQPLLD
+134 KPITKEGQTIQPLLE
-149 CITPSFNLPLAP
+149 CITPNFNLPQAP
-161 SLEQSQYIHQ
+161 SLEKSQYIHQ
-171 LYKLCLNKLIKQA
+171 LYKLCLNKLIKQT

-199 LAGLATNQPS
+199 LAGMASNLPS

-215 VNVGLGHIDE
+215 VNVGLSHIEE

-235 LIQIETNIG
+235 LIQVETNIG
-244 KFLNQPATFQSNI
+244 KFLAQPSAYQSNLS
-257 ADLADILSICIS
+257 DLADILSICIS
-269 QEDDLSQHIREQ
+269 QEDDVSQHIREQ

-306 ETVHTISQLMTDEM
+306 ETIHTISQLMTNEM

-326 IEYNHQNMSAEKMQ
+326 IEYNHQNMSTEKTQ
-340 ELQQKLN
+340 ELQLKLN

-360 AAKELDQQAEKLSQP
+360 AAKELIQQAEKLSQS
-375 NTLTDATSIQQL
+375 NTLTDVASVQQL

-396 SIGILERNY
+396 SIGILERSY
-405 TSSRLQLRVNNMQIS
+405 TSSRLQLRVNNMHIS

-426 AHKALI
+426 AHKALLT
-432 VETKTLI
+432 ETKTLI
-439 DTLTQTLS
+439 ETLTQTLS
-447 LYAQDPTAHNLE
+447 LYVQDPASHSLQ
-459 ALPVYLNE
+459 ALPEYLKE
-467 LSGAALFLGSSKQ
+467 LSGAAAFLGNSAQ
-480 QTALLG
+480 QTALLT
-486 AAHFAQYRLSQN
+486 AANFAQNRLNQN
-498 ESFDAEHVNCILNV
+498 LALDAEQVNCILNV

-541 QRLQITAAA
+541 QQLQSIAA

>member
-55 CTQVLKLIDMPHLAQ
+55 CTQVLALIDMPHLSQ

-77 LMRQIMA
+77 LMRKIMA
-84 QPQQIKTSDVI
+84 QPQQIKTSDVV

-121 LIDTLNRLEKALG
+121 LLDTLNRLEKTLG

-149 CITPSFNLPLAP
+149 CITPNFNLPQAP
-161 SLEQSQYIHQ
+161 SLEKSQYIHQ

-199 LAGLATNQPS
+199 LAGMASNLPS

-215 VNVGLGHIDE
+215 VNVGLSHIEE

-235 LIQIETNIG
+235 LIQVETNIG
-244 KFLNQPATFQSNI
+244 KFLAQQSAYQSNLS
-257 ADLADILSICIS
+257 DLADILSICIS
-269 QEDDLSQHIREQ
+269 QEDDVSQHIREQ

-306 ETVHTISQLMTDEM
+306 ETIHTISQLMTNEM

-326 IEYNHQNMSAEKMQ
+326 IEYNHQNMSTQKTQ
-340 ELQQKLN
+340 ELQLKLN

-360 AAKELDQQAEKLSQP
+360 AAKELIQQAEKLSQS
-375 NTLTDATSIQQL
+375 NTLTDVASVQQL

-405 TSSRLQLRVNNMQIS
+405 TSSRVQLRVNNMHIS

-426 AHKALI
+426 AHKALLT
-432 VETKTLI
+432 ETKTLI
-439 DTLTQTLS
+439 ETLTQTLS
-447 LYAQDPTAHNLE
+447 LYVQDPASHSLQ
-459 ALPVYLNE
+459 ALPEYLKE
-467 LSGAALFLGSSKQ
+467 LSGAALFLGSSAQ
-480 QTALLG
+480 QTALLT
-486 AAHFAQYRLSQN
+486 AANFAQNRLNQN
-498 ESFDAEHVNCILNV
+498 LALDAEQVNCILNV

-541 QRLQITAAA
+541 QQLQNIAA

>member
-55 CTQVLKLIDMPHLAQ
+55 CTQVLALIDMPHLSQ

-77 LMRQIMA
+77 LMRKIMA
-84 QPQQIKTSDVI
+84 QPQQIKTSDVV

-106 YIEFICLREVKVPQF
+106 YIEFISLREVKVPQF
-121 LIDTLNRLEKALG
+121 LLDTLNRLEKTLG

-149 CITPSFNLPLAP
+149 CITPNFNLPQAP
-161 SLEQSQYIHQ
+161 SLEKSQYIHQ

-199 LAGLATNQPS
+199 LAGMASNLPS

-215 VNVGLGHIDE
+215 VNVGLSHIEE

-235 LIQIETNIG
+235 LIQVETNIG
-244 KFLNQPATFQSNI
+244 KFLAQQSAYQSNLS
-257 ADLADILSICIS
+257 DLADILSICIS
-269 QEDDLSQHIREQ
+269 QEDDVSQHIREQ

-306 ETVHTISQLMTDEM
+306 ETIHTISQLMTNEM

-326 IEYNHQNMSAEKMQ
+326 IEYNHQNMSTQKTQ
-340 ELQQKLN
+340 ELQLKLN

-360 AAKELDQQAEKLSQP
+360 AAKELIQQAEKLSQS
-375 NTLTDATSIQQL
+375 NTLTDVASVQQL

-405 TSSRLQLRVNNMQIS
+405 TSSRLQLRVNNMHIS

-426 AHKALI
+426 AHKALLT
-432 VETKTLI
+432 ETKTLI
-439 DTLTQTLS
+439 ETLTQTLS
-447 LYAQDPTAHNLE
+447 LYVQDPASHSLQ
-459 ALPVYLNE
+459 ALPEYLKE
-467 LSGAALFLGSSKQ
+467 LSGAALFLGSSAQ
-480 QTALLG
+480 QTALLT
-486 AAHFAQYRLSQN
+486 AANFAQNRLNQN
-498 ESFDAEHVNCILNV
+498 LALDAEQVNCILNV

-541 QRLQITAAA
+541 QQLQNIAA

>member
-55 CTQVLKLIDMPHLAQ
+55 CTQVLALIDMPHLSQ

-77 LMRQIMA
+77 LMRKIMA
-84 QPQQIKTSDVI
+84 QPQQIQTNDVI

-121 LIDTLNRLEKALG
+121 LLDTLNRLEKALG
-134 KPITKEGQTIQPLLD
+134 KPLTKEGQTVQPLLEF
-149 CITPSFNLPLAP
+149 ITPSFNLPQAP

-171 LYKLCLNKLIKQA
+171 LYKLCLNKLIKQS

-199 LAGLATNQPS
+199 LAGLATGQPS

-215 VNVGLGHIDE
+215 VNVGLSLIDE
-225 LLITEARLRT
+225 LSITEARLRT

-244 KFLNQPATFQSNI
+244 KFLAQSASFKNSI
-257 ADLADILSICIS
+257 ADLADILCICIS
-269 QEDDLSQHIREQ
+269 QEDDVSQHIRDQ

-326 IEYNHQNMSAEKMQ
+326 IEYNHQNMSAEKTQ
-340 ELQQKLN
+340 ELQQKLH
-347 QLANV
+347 QLSNV

-360 AAKELDQQAEKLSQP
+360 AARELTQQAEKLSQP
-375 NTLTDATSIQQL
+375 NTLTDATSVQQL

-426 AHKALI
+426 AHKALLT
-432 VETKTLI
+432 ETKTLI

-447 LYAQDPTAHNLE
+447 LYVQDPTAHSLE
-459 ALPVYLNE
+459 ALPVYLKE
-467 LSGAALFLGSSKQ
+467 LSGAALFLGSSAQ

-486 AAHFAQYRLSQN
+486 AAHFAESRLAQN
-498 ESFDAEHVNCILNV
+498 QPLDAEQINCILNV

-518 LVDNLKN
+518 LVENLKN
-525 KQPVLQ
+525 KQPVLE
-531 SMFDVALSSS
+531 SMFDVALSNS
-541 QRLQITAAA
+541 QQLQTIAA

>member
-55 CTQVLKLIDMPHLAQ
+55 CTQVLALIDMPHLSQ
-70 ITQYSAE
+70 ITEYSAE
-77 LMRQIMA
+77 LMRKIMA
-84 QPQQIKTSDVI
+84 QPQQIKTSDVVT
-95 ALSEGT
+95 LSEGT

-106 YIEFICLREVKVPQF
+106 YIEFISLREVKVPQF
-121 LIDTLNRLEKALG
+121 LLDTLNRLEKTLG

-149 CITPSFNLPLAP
+149 CITPNFNLPQAP
-161 SLEQSQYIHQ
+161 SLEKSQYIHQ

-199 LAGLATNQPS
+199 LAGMASNLPS

-215 VNVGLGHIDE
+215 VNVGLSHIEE

-235 LIQIETNIG
+235 LIQVETNIG
-244 KFLNQPATFQSNI
+244 KFLAQPSAYQSNLS
-257 ADLADILSICIS
+257 DLADILSICIS
-269 QEDDLSQHIREQ
+269 QEDDVSQHIREQ

-306 ETVHTISQLMTDEM
+306 ETIHTISQLMTNEM

-326 IEYNHQNMSAEKMQ
+326 IEYNHQNMSTQKTQ
-340 ELQQKLN
+340 ELQLKLN

-360 AAKELDQQAEKLSQP
+360 AAKELIQQAEKLSQS
-375 NTLTDATSIQQL
+375 NTLTDVASVQQL

-405 TSSRLQLRVNNMQIS
+405 TSSRLQLRVNNMHIS

-426 AHKALI
+426 AHKALLT
-432 VETKTLI
+432 ETKTLI
-439 DTLTQTLS
+439 ETLTQTLS
-447 LYAQDPTAHNLE
+447 LYVQDPASHSLQ
-459 ALPVYLNE
+459 ALPEYLKE
-467 LSGAALFLGSSKQ
+467 LSGAALFLGSSAQ
-480 QTALLG
+480 QTALLT
-486 AAHFAQYRLSQN
+486 AANFAQNRLNQN
-498 ESFDAEHVNCILNV
+498 LALDAEQVNCILNV

-541 QRLQITAAA
+541 QQLQNIAA

>member
-55 CTQVLKLIDMPHLAQ
+55 CTQVLALIDMPHLSQ

-77 LMRQIMA
+77 LMRKIMA
-84 QPQQIKTSDVI
+84 QPQQIKTSDVV

-121 LIDTLNRLEKALG
+121 LLDTLNRLEKTLG

-149 CITPSFNLPLAP
+149 CITPNFNLPQAP
-161 SLEQSQYIHQ
+161 SLEKSQYIHQ

-199 LAGLATNQPS
+199 LAGMASNLPS

-215 VNVGLGHIDE
+215 VNVGLSHIEE

-235 LIQIETNIG
+235 LIQVETNIG
-244 KFLNQPATFQSNI
+244 KFLAQQSAYQSNLS
-257 ADLADILSICIS
+257 DLADILSICIS
-269 QEDDLSQHIREQ
+269 QEDDVSQHIREQ

-306 ETVHTISQLMTDEM
+306 ETIHTISQLMTNEM

-326 IEYNHQNMSAEKMQ
+326 IEYNHQNMSTQKTQ
-340 ELQQKLN
+340 ELQLKLN

-360 AAKELDQQAEKLSQP
+360 AAKELIQQAEKLSQS
-375 NTLTDATSIQQL
+375 NTLTDVASVQQL

-396 SIGILERNY
+396 SIGILERSY
-405 TSSRLQLRVNNMQIS
+405 TSSRLQLRVNNMHIS

-426 AHKALI
+426 AHKALLT
-432 VETKTLI
+432 ETKTLI
-439 DTLTQTLS
+439 ETLTQTLS
-447 LYAQDPTAHNLE
+447 LYVQDSASHSLQ
-459 ALPVYLNE
+459 ALPEYLKE
-467 LSGAALFLGSSKQ
+467 LSGAALFLGSSAQ
-480 QTALLG
+480 QTALLT
-486 AAHFAQYRLSQN
+486 AANFAQNRLNQN
-498 ESFDAEHVNCILNV
+498 LALDAEQVNCILNV

-541 QRLQITAAA
+541 QQLQNIAA

>member
-55 CTQVLKLIDMPHLAQ
+55 CTQVLALIDMPHLSQ

-77 LMRQIMA
+77 LMRKIMA
-84 QPQQIKTSDVI
+84 QPQQIQTNDVI

-121 LIDTLNRLEKALG
+121 LLDTLNRLEKALG
-134 KPITKEGQTIQPLLD
+134 KPLTKEGQTVQPLLEF
-149 CITPSFNLPLAP
+149 ITPSFNLPQAP

-171 LYKLCLNKLIKQA
+171 LYKLCLNKLIKQS

-199 LAGLATNQPS
+199 LAGLATGQPS

-215 VNVGLGHIDE
+215 VNVGLSHIDE
-225 LLITEARLRT
+225 LSITEARLRT

-244 KFLNQPATFQSNI
+244 KFLAQSASFKNTI
-257 ADLADILSICIS
+257 ADLADILCICIS
-269 QEDDLSQHIREQ
+269 QEDDVSQHIRDQ

-326 IEYNHQNMSAEKMQ
+326 IEYNHQNMSAEKTQ
-340 ELQQKLN
+340 ELQQKLH
-347 QLANV
+347 QLSNV

-360 AAKELDQQAEKLSQP
+360 AARELTQQAEKLSQP
-375 NTLTDATSIQQL
+375 NTLTDATSVQQL

-426 AHKALI
+426 AHKALLT
-432 VETKTLI
+432 ETKTLI

-447 LYAQDPTAHNLE
+447 LYVQDPTAHSLE
-459 ALPVYLNE
+459 ALPVYLKE
-467 LSGAALFLGSSKQ
+467 LSGAALFLGSSAQ

-486 AAHFAQYRLSQN
+486 AAHFAESRLAQN
-498 ESFDAEHVNCILNV
+498 QPLDAEQINCILNV

-518 LVDNLKN
+518 LVENLKN

-531 SMFDVALSSS
+531 SMFDVALSNS
-541 QRLQITAAA
+541 QQLQTIAA

>member
-55 CTQVLKLIDMPHLAQ
+55 CTQVLALIDMPHLSQ
-70 ITQYSAE
+70 ITKYSAE
-77 LMRQIMA
+77 LMRKIMA
-84 QPQQIKTSDVI
+84 QPQQIKTSDVVT
-95 ALSEGT
+95 LSEGT

-121 LIDTLNRLEKALG
+121 LLDTLNRLEKTLG

-149 CITPSFNLPLAP
+149 CITPNFNLPQAP
-161 SLEQSQYIHQ
+161 SLEKSQYIHQ

-199 LAGLATNQPS
+199 LAGMASNLPS

-215 VNVGLGHIDE
+215 VNVGLSHIEE

-235 LIQIETNIG
+235 LIQVETNIG
-244 KFLNQPATFQSNI
+244 KFLAQQSAYQSNLS
-257 ADLADILSICIS
+257 DLADILSICIS
-269 QEDDLSQHIREQ
+269 QEDDVSQHIREQ

-306 ETVHTISQLMTDEM
+306 ETIHTISQLMTNEM

-326 IEYNHQNMSAEKMQ
+326 IEYNHQNMSTQKTQ
-340 ELQQKLN
+340 ELQLKLN

-360 AAKELDQQAEKLSQP
+360 AAKELIQQAEKLSQS
-375 NTLTDATSIQQL
+375 NTLTDVASVQQL

-405 TSSRLQLRVNNMQIS
+405 TSSRLQLRVNNMHIS

-426 AHKALI
+426 AHKALLT
-432 VETKTLI
+432 ETKTLI
-439 DTLTQTLS
+439 ETLTQTLS
-447 LYAQDPTAHNLE
+447 LYVQDPASHSLQ
-459 ALPVYLNE
+459 ALPEYLKE
-467 LSGAALFLGSSKQ
+467 LSGAALFLGSSAQ
-480 QTALLG
+480 QTALLT
-486 AAHFAQYRLSQN
+486 AANFAQNRLNQN
-498 ESFDAEHVNCILNV
+498 LALDAEQVNCILNV

-541 QRLQITAAA
+541 QQLQSIAA

>member
-55 CTQVLKLIDMPHLAQ
+55 CTQVLALIDMPHLSQ
-70 ITQYSAE
+70 ITEYSAE
-77 LMRQIMA
+77 LMRKIMA
-84 QPQQIKTSDVI
+84 QPQQIKTSDVV

-121 LIDTLNRLEKALG
+121 LLDTLNRLEKTLG

-149 CITPSFNLPLAP
+149 CITPNFNLPQAP

-199 LAGLATNQPS
+199 LAGMASNLPS

-215 VNVGLGHIDE
+215 VNVGLSHIEE

-235 LIQIETNIG
+235 LIQVETNIG
-244 KFLNQPATFQSNI
+244 KFLAQQSAYQSNLS
-257 ADLADILSICIS
+257 DLADILSICIS
-269 QEDDLSQHIREQ
+269 QEDDVSQHIREQ

-306 ETVHTISQLMTDEM
+306 ETIHTISQLMTNEM

-326 IEYNHQNMSAEKMQ
+326 IEYNHQNMSTEKTQ
-340 ELQQKLN
+340 ELQLKLN

-360 AAKELDQQAEKLSQP
+360 AAKELIQQAEKLSQS
-375 NTLTDATSIQQL
+375 NTLTDVDSVQRL

-405 TSSRLQLRVNNMQIS
+405 TSSRLQLRVNNMHIS

-426 AHKALI
+426 AHKALLT
-432 VETKTLI
+432 ETKTLI
-439 DTLTQTLS
+439 ETLTQTLS
-447 LYAQDPTAHNLE
+447 LYVQDPASHSLQ
-459 ALPVYLNE
+459 ALPEYLKE
-467 LSGAALFLGSSKQ
+467 LSGAALFLGSSAQ
-480 QTALLG
+480 QTALLT
-486 AAHFAQYRLSQN
+486 AANFAQNRLNQN
-498 ESFDAEHVNCILNV
+498 LALDAEQVNCILNV

-541 QRLQITAAA
+541 QQLQSIAA